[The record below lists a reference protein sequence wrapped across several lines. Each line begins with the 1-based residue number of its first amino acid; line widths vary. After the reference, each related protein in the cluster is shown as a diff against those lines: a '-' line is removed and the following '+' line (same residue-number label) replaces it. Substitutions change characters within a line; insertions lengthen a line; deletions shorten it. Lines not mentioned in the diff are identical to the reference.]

1 MGLKINYNNPLPDI
15 YEREMPQGLS
25 PIDKHDWRKH
35 KIVELRRAGLLIVDD
50 NGSCTFINV
59 DQEVPVETPAVAIDV
74 SATANQSDITVA
86 SNVVEKNETRKLS
99 ITRKSVNKTES
110 KLERVEFETTHH
122 IPKSVMD
129 ALRSLFPCS
138 ASKADLVSAAVYIVT
153 NGACEISDKAMELV
167 ESYKSDDKLIS
178 INERLSR
185 LERATK
191 IQTTLLQSI
200 ELCTCFNTFD
210 RRYGSTQ
217 PRKGPKNTDFRE
229 QDNLDMLECLR
240 EQAVDQQRIDELERG
255 RQIYNQTKDKN
266 D

>member
-1 MGLKINYNNPLPDI
+1 MGLKINYNNPLPDE
-15 YEREMPQGLS
+15 YEREMPSGLN
-25 PIDKHDWRKH
+25 PMERHDWRKQ
-35 KIVELRRAGLLIVDD
+35 KVMDLRRKGFV
-50 NGSCTFINV
+50 
-59 DQEVPVETPAVAIDV
+59 
-74 SATANQSDITVA
+74 TVA
-86 SNVVEKNETRKLS
+86 ADGTCKFVITQGKEELNVIAESSSHVESTVISTAGESSDTKIESSVEK
-99 ITRKSVNKTES
+99 KSSSFLKKTINIS
-110 KLERVEFETTHH
+110 KSQTDECIRN

-167 ESYKSDDKLIS
+167 DNYESDDKLVS
-178 INERLSR
+178 IIERLSH
-185 LERATK
+185 LELATK

-217 PRKGPKNTDFRE
+217 PRKSPKNTDFRE

>member
-1 MGLKINYNNPLPDI
+1 MAL
-15 YEREMPQGLS
+15 GLS

-35 KIVELRRAGLLIVDD
+35 NIVELRRAGLLAVDD
-50 NGSCTFINV
+50 SGSCTFINV
-59 DQEVPVETPAVAIDV
+59 DQEVSVETPAVAVDDSV
-74 SATANQSDITVA
+74 TATQSDTAVA
-86 SNVVEKNETRKLS
+86 SNVVEKNETRKS
-99 ITRKSVNKTES
+99 SVTRKSVNKLES
-110 KLERVEFETTHH
+110 KSDRTEFIHH

-167 ESYKSDDKLIS
+167 DNYESDDKLVS
-178 INERLSR
+178 INERLSH

-217 PRKGPKNTDFRE
+217 PRKSPKNTDFRE

-255 RQIYNQTKDKN
+255 RRIYNQTKDKN